1 MAHLS
6 FQYSKGL
13 SKHLDLGFF
22 CDLMRDTMV
31 KTTYFPVGGI
41 RVRGFVAD
49 VISIADG
56 KSNHQFIDMI
66 LRMGEGRS
74 VDIRKDITE
83 ALYSTAED
91 FLKKNNVSN
100 PIALSLEVLEINNE
114 FSIKRY
120 NTVHAAISNKQ
131 S

>member
-6 FQYSKGL
+6 FQYSRGL
-13 SKHLDLGFF
+13 SKHLDLGSF
-22 CDLMRDTMV
+22 CDVMRDTMI

-41 RVRGFVAD
+41 RVRGFMAD

-56 KSNHQFIDMI
+56 DPNYNFIDMI

-74 VDIRKDITE
+74 VDIRKNITE

-91 FLKKNNVSN
+91 FLKKKNVSN
-100 PIALSLEVLEINNE
+100 PIALSLEVLEINSE

-120 NTVHAAISNKQ
+120 NTVHAAIS

>member
-6 FQYSKGL
+6 FQYSRGL
-13 SKHLDLGFF
+13 AKHLDLSLF
-22 CDLMRDTMV
+22 CDLMRDTMI

-49 VISIADG
+49 VISVADG
-56 KSNHQFIDMI
+56 DPNHNFIDMV

-74 VDIRKDITE
+74 VDIRKKITE
-83 ALYSTAED
+83 TLYSAAED
-91 FLKKNNVSN
+91 FLKKRNISN
-100 PIALSLEVLEINNE
+100 SIALSLEVLEIYSE

-120 NTVHAAISNKQ
+120 NTVHVAIS

>member
-6 FQYSKGL
+6 FQYSTGL
-13 SKHLDLGFF
+13 SKHIDLSLF
-22 CDLMRDTMV
+22 CGVMRDTMI

-49 VISIADG
+49 VISVADG
-56 KSNHQFIDMI
+56 DPNHNFIDMV

-74 VDIRKDITE
+74 VDIRKKITE
-83 ALYSTAED
+83 TLYSTAED
-91 FLKKNNVSN
+91 FLKKRNISN
-100 PIALSLEVLEINNE
+100 PIALSLEVLEICNE

-120 NTVHAAISNKQ
+120 NTVHVAIS

>member
-6 FQYSKGL
+6 FQYSRGL
-13 SKHLDLGFF
+13 SKHLDLSLF
-22 CDLMRDTMV
+22 CDLMRATMI

-49 VISIADG
+49 VISVADG
-56 KSNHQFIDMI
+56 DPNHNFIDMV

-74 VDIRKDITE
+74 VDIRKKITE
-83 ALYSTAED
+83 TLYSTAED
-91 FLKKNNVSN
+91 FIKKRNISN
-100 PIALSLEVLEINNE
+100 PIALSLEVLEIYSE

-120 NTVHAAISNKQ
+120 NTVHVAIS

>member
-6 FQYSKGL
+6 FQYSQGL
-13 SKHLDLGFF
+13 SKHLDLSLF
-22 CDLMRDTMV
+22 CDVMRDTMI

-49 VISIADG
+49 VISVADG
-56 KSNHQFIDMI
+56 DPSHNFIDMV

-74 VDIRKDITE
+74 VDVRKKITE
-83 ALYSTAED
+83 TLYSTAED
-91 FLKKNNVSN
+91 FLKKRNISN
-100 PIALSLEVLEINNE
+100 SIALSLEVLEIYSE

-120 NTVHAAISNKQ
+120 NTVHVAIS